1 MASLWPSVAVLGEII
16 VMFIANIIIII
27 IFVVIVVVF
36 FSIVAVVVAV
46 LISILSSDCS
56 DPRPDSVQVPCWL
69 TKAGRRPL
77 DADEDRWFL

>member
-16 VMFIANIIIII
+16 VMFVANIIII
-27 IFVVIVVVF
+27 IFVVVVVF

-56 DPRPDSVQVPCWL
+56 DPLPDSVQVPCWL